1 MRTKT
6 VIAVVGPTAIG
17 KTARAIDLANT
28 FDTEILSADSRQFY
42 KEMHIGTAVPSK
54 EELNA
59 TKHHFIQHKS
69 IFDAYS
75 VGHFESDALR
85 LLEQLF
91 EQKGIVILVG
101 GSGLYVDAVINGL
114 DVFPKVAPS
123 IRENLNMEWK
133 AQGLPY
139 LQQQLKQ
146 LDPNYYQKVDLNN
159 PYRLIRALEICV
171 GTKRPYSSYLSQKK
185 KERPFKTI
193 YLGLQAERTMVYDR
207 INARVDQMLQA
218 GLVEEAKTLLPH
230 KNLNALQTVGYQ
242 ELFKYFEGVINLDT
256 AIEEIKKNT
265 RRFAKRQLTWLRK
278 NKEIQWFPYDLPI
291 KDVLKQLNV

>member
-207 INARVDQMLQA
+207 INARVDQMLEA

>member
-1 MRTKT
+1 MNTKT

-91 EQKGIVILVG
+91 EHKGIVILVG

-159 PYRLIRALEICV
+159 PYRVIRALEICV

-278 NKEIQWFPYDLPI
+278 NKEIQWFPHDLPI
-291 KDVLKQLNV
+291 EDVLKQLNV

>member
-207 INARVDQMLQA
+207 INARVDQMLEA

-291 KDVLKQLNV
+291 EDVLKQLNV

>member
-91 EQKGIVILVG
+91 EHKGIVILVG

-159 PYRLIRALEICV
+159 PYRVIRALEICV

-207 INARVDQMLQA
+207 INARVDQMLEA

>member
-91 EQKGIVILVG
+91 EHKGIVILVG

-207 INARVDQMLQA
+207 INARVDQMLEA

>member
-54 EELNA
+54 VELNA

-91 EQKGIVILVG
+91 EHKGIVILVG

-159 PYRLIRALEICV
+159 PYRVIRALEICV

-207 INARVDQMLQA
+207 INARVDQMLEA